1 MGLNTDFNQSPYF
14 DDFDETNNYHR
25 VLFKPAVAVQAREL
39 TQLQTILQNQ
49 IERFGNNILTE
60 GTIVQGGN
68 FVEEENLA
76 YVKVRDIATT
86 SSGTETPTDVNL
98 YVGMKAVGQVTGLE
112 AIIIATEFG
121 LESQS
126 PNLNTIFVKYTKGA
140 LSGNT
145 NISKFS
151 STEEINLYPKDA
163 VTGSYS
169 TTVFHK
175 LTAAGNVSGETPTT
189 AVNNGYGVRCGEGI
203 IYQKGHFIRFTDA
216 LTIVSKYSNAPD
228 GVVVGF
234 QTAES
239 IVDYNSDS
247 TLLDNA
253 NGFNNEN
260 APGADRLQLIPSL
273 AVLTTAQAAADD
285 TFFSVQE
292 YVAGRVVRR
301 KTGTQYSTI
310 SRTMEQR
317 TSEESGNYVVN
328 KFPVRVGQSLAD
340 ANNLSVFIGKGL
352 GYVDGRRVELLN
364 EISIDI
370 PEANTTSSITDQN
383 INANYGQYVIV
394 NGYTG
399 KFDFT
404 SFESVNIKN
413 SGGTTIGTAKVR
425 SVTRDSTGVYRLYL
439 FAIKMGSGYSF
450 KNARTIAASVSTGS
464 ANTVLV
470 SNNSVLVDV
479 SFSRMFFETGK
490 PFVST
495 ITAANYTYRTSTTQT
510 VGSGTNTFTISP
522 VGSDTFPYTSSLTS
536 DQIKDLIIVSDSSAT
551 ASPANISVGEV
562 LEVTSAS
569 VAGTILTINLAKT
582 PASGINI
589 TVYFNA
595 VRSGAI
601 TAVRNAK
608 TLETAYVKFTAN
620 TLNAGNTTGTYIL
633 GLPDAYSLEGVWKV
647 ASGVADATLEGY
659 ATANSSTANF
669 SSYFKLQPRQFD
681 DYYGLSSIAL
691 QKSLTITANDK
702 LIAKVKVF
710 KKDATVGH
718 FFIAD
723 SYPVDDISSTLPAD
737 KIRTENIPA
746 YTGENGAKYYLRDM
760 IDLRPYASNTAAY
773 AVTASAATLNPVI
786 TETFSPGK
794 FIAPNA
800 IVQTDF
806 NYYLGRNDIVII
818 DKNGEFAVVQGTPSD
833 NPAYP
838 QEPTKGMLLAR
849 MNITPFPSLPSAQA
863 NAAKKPDYGIAIS
876 SNQTKRYTMS
886 EIGGIEKRL
895 GNLEYYTSLS
905 LLETS
910 ARDFMVTDATGAN
923 RFKNGIFVDNFDD
936 LTLADVNGGEFAAA
950 IDPSNLDIHPKFRQ
964 HSLGL
969 KVASLTNATNF
980 NNVAVTLPKTDYYLE
995 STSQPYATNY
1005 KNCVTSF
1012 YSYAGKMSITP
1023 GYDSGP
1029 DTVKAPDVNIEIDLA
1044 TPFIEFT
1051 EALSEIIPMTR
1062 TQTQRI
1068 SRRMNQVTTTTLET
1082 GAGEAVT
1089 NKIGDFV
1096 TDVNFSSFMRS
1107 RNISVYIVGLRPLT
1121 RFYFFFD
1128 GKNVDA
1134 HVAKASVDQDLV
1146 SGGSNNPF
1154 VATSGFGGQV
1164 ITSDANG
1171 TVTAIFRIP
1180 AETFYVGDR
1189 VLEVLD
1195 VPLIA
1200 DRDAATST
1208 ASSTYSGFNFSASK
1222 TTLSTITRPPSFTI
1236 EQTVTNVRRRGGS
1249 DPVAQTFIIDKD
1261 TSADTDVF
1269 VSKIDLYF
1277 AKKSNVGNGVGIQ
1290 IREVTNGYPDGNEI
1304 PFSSVYLTAS
1314 QVNAPTTS
1322 VANNTTAYGA
1332 TTVTF
1337 KAPIALK
1344 TDTEYAIV
1352 IAPDANDPDYLVW
1365 ISRTGGVD
1373 VDSNLAVT
1381 QDSNAGVL
1389 FTSTNNKTWTPY
1401 QNENLKFKLYGSRFT
1416 SATGTLKLT
1425 NNDHEFLSVQ
1435 NVAGGFLGGE
1445 YVFTDKTSSFAAGT
1459 VTITAGNTTVN
1470 GTSTTFLSS
1479 YTAGQAIVVKIGAS
1493 APYAYQVLKIKS
1505 IQSNTVMTLQDVPTV
1520 TATGNAT
1527 HYQSAIGK
1535 LIEVNN
1541 GDPQMIILEEST
1553 ASSTVKFVTSTTVI
1567 GAASLASASVT
1578 AISNLPI
1585 SYIQPAIYRTNFTQ
1599 TSTTLRASKLY
1610 NGVDENDT
1618 KNLAFNDTNYLYENT
1633 YYIKSK
1639 SNDPASSGFELEVTL
1654 KNASATT
1661 KDTSPV
1667 IDHEISSVLL
1677 AEYRVNDIAANDITE
1692 RGRVGAATSKYV
1704 SKIVKLADG
1713 MDATHVRV
1721 LIGAYKPVGTELRV
1735 YMRLQS
1741 STDIRAFSD
1750 VQWTE
1755 LTLKPE
1761 TDARSSTAN
1770 RYDYRDYEYYL
1781 GTTSKAAGEGAWD
1794 NSGVINYIDLDGAV
1808 YTSFKYFAVKIVM
1821 ESSGHN
1827 VVPRVKDLRA
1837 LALT

>member
-76 YVKVRDIATT
+76 YVKVRDLAIT
-86 SSGTETPTDVNL
+86 SSGAETPTDINL
-98 YVGMKAVGQVTGLE
+98 YVGMKAVGQTTGLE
-112 AIIIATEFG
+112 AVVIATEYG
-121 LESQS
+121 LESQT
-126 PNLNTIFVKYTKGA
+126 PNLNTLFVKYTKGA
-140 LSGNT
+140 VSGNL

-151 STEEINLYPKDA
+151 ATEEINLYAKDG

-169 TTVFHK
+169 TTLFHK
-175 LTAAGNVSGETPTT
+175 LTAAGNVSGETSTT

-234 QTAES
+234 KTAES
-239 IVDYNSDS
+239 VVDYNSDS
-247 TLLDNA
+247 SLLDNA

-273 AVLTTAQAAADD
+273 AVLTTAEAALDD

-317 TSEESGNYVVN
+317 TVEESGNYVVN
-328 KFPVRVGQSLAD
+328 KFPVRVGQSLTD
-340 ANNLSVFIGKGL
+340 ANNLSVYIGKGL
-352 GYVDGRRVELLN
+352 GYVEGRRVELLN

-370 PEANTTSSITDQN
+370 PEANTTSSVAGQN

-413 SGGTTIGTAKVR
+413 SGGTTIGTAKIR
-425 SVTRDSTGVYRLYL
+425 SVTRESTGVYRLYL
-439 FAIKMGSGYSF
+439 FAIKMNSGYSF
-450 KNARTIAASVSTGS
+450 KDARTIAAPTSGGS

-470 SNNSVLVDV
+470 SNNSVLVDS

-495 ITAANYTYRTSTTQT
+495 VTSSNYVYRTSATQT
-510 VGSGTNTFTISP
+510 VGANTNVFTITP
-522 VGSDTFPYTSSLTS
+522 VDSDTFPYTGALTS
-536 DQIKDLIIVSDSSAT
+536 DQIKDIIVVSNSSAT
-551 ASPANISVGEV
+551 ASPSNISIGEV

-569 VAGTILTINLAKT
+569 VSGSVLTPVLTKT
-582 PASGINI
+582 PASSINI

-595 VRSGAI
+595 ERAGAI
-601 TAVRNAK
+601 NTIRNAK
-608 TLETAYVKFTAN
+608 TLETVYVKINAN
-620 TLNAGNTTGTYIL
+620 TNVGTTTGTYSL
-633 GLPDAYSLEGVWKV
+633 GLPDVYSLEGVWKV

-659 ATANSSTANF
+659 ATSNSASSNF
-669 SSYFKLQPRQFD
+669 TSYFKLQARQFD
-681 DYYGLSSIAL
+681 DYYGLSGVAL
-691 QKSLTITANDK
+691 KKSLTIGANDK

-710 KKDATVGH
+710 KKDANAGH
-718 FFIAD
+718 FFIVD
-723 SYPVDDISSTLPAD
+723 SYPVDDTSATLAAD

-746 YTGENGAKYYLRDM
+746 YTADNGVKYYLRDV
-760 IDLRPYASNTAAY
+760 IDLRPYATS
-773 AVTASAATLNPVI
+773 TASYSLTASGATLNPSSAEAFTV
-786 TETFSPGK
+786 GK

-800 IVQTDF
+800 IVDTNF
-806 NYYLGRNDIVII
+806 SYYQGRNDIVII
-818 DKNGEFAVVQGTPSD
+818 DKNGEFSVIQGTPSD
-833 NPAYP
+833 HPAYP
-838 QEPTKGMLLAR
+838 QEPTKGMVLAR
-849 MNITPFPSLPSAQA
+849 MNITPFPSLPSSQA
-863 NAAKKPDYGIAIS
+863 NAVKKPDYGIAIT

-910 ARDFMVTDATGAN
+910 ARDFMVTDSTGAN

-969 KVASLTNATNF
+969 KVSSTTNVTNF
-980 NNVAVTLPKTDYYLE
+980 NDVAVTLPKTDYYLE
-995 STSQPYATNY
+995 STSQAYATNY
-1005 KNCVTSF
+1005 KNCVTSY
-1012 YSYAGKMSITP
+1012 YSYTGKMSITP

-1029 DTVKAPDVNIEIDLA
+1029 DTVKAPDVNINIDLA

-1051 EALSEIIPMTR
+1051 EALSEIIPLTR
-1062 TQTQRI
+1062 TDTQRI
-1068 SRRMNQVTTTTLET
+1068 SRRVNQVTTTTLET

-1107 RNISVYIVGLRPLT
+1107 RNVSVYIVGLRPLT

-1128 GKNVDA
+1128 GKDVNQY
-1134 HVAKASVDQDLV
+1134 VAKAKLDTTV
-1146 SGGSNNPF
+1146 SESNPF
-1154 VATSGFGGQV
+1154 VATSEFGGQV

-1171 TVTAIFRIP
+1171 VVTAIFRIP

-1195 VPLIA
+1195 VPDIA
-1200 DRDAATST
+1200 SRDAATST
-1208 ASSTYSGFNFSASK
+1208 ANATYSGFNFSASK
-1222 TTLSTITRPPSFTI
+1222 TTLSTTTRPPAFNI
-1236 EQTVTNVRRRGGS
+1236 ERTVTNVRTRRRS
-1249 DPVAQTFIIDKD
+1249 DPVAQTFTIDKD
-1261 TSADTDVF
+1261 ASSDTDVF

-1277 AKKSNVGNGVGIQ
+1277 AKKSNVGAGVGIQ

-1314 QVNAPTTS
+1314 QVNAPTAS

-1365 ISRTGGVD
+1365 ICRTGGVD

-1381 QDSNAGVL
+1381 QDTNAGML

-1416 SATGTLKLT
+1416 TSTGTLKLT
-1425 NNDHEFLSVQ
+1425 NKDHEFLSVQ
-1435 NVAGGFLGGE
+1435 NVTGGFLGGE
-1445 YVFTDKTSSFAAGT
+1445 YVFTDKTSGFATGT
-1459 VTITAGNTTVN
+1459 VSIVSGNTTVN
-1470 GTSTTFLSS
+1470 GSGTTFLSS
-1479 YTAGQAIVVKIGAS
+1479 YTAGEAIVVKIGAT

-1520 TATGNAT
+1520 TETGNAT
-1527 HYQSAIGK
+1527 HYQTAVGN

-1541 GDPQMIILEEST
+1541 GDPQMIILENST
-1553 ASSTVKFVTSTTVI
+1553 ADATTKFAGNTNIV
-1567 GAASLASASVT
+1567 GASSLASASLT
-1578 AISNLPI
+1578 AVSNLPV

-1610 NGVDENDT
+1610 NGVNENGS
-1618 KNLAFNDTNYLYENT
+1618 KNLAFNDTNYLYEST

-1639 SNDPASSGFELEVTL
+1639 SNDPISSGFELEVTL
-1654 KNASATT
+1654 KNNSAST

-1677 AEYRVNDIAANDITE
+1677 AEYVVNDIAANDITE
-1692 RGRVGAATSKYV
+1692 RGRVGAASSKYV
-1704 SKIVKLADG
+1704 SKMVQLADG
-1713 MDATHVRV
+1713 MDASHVRV
-1721 LIGAYKPVGTELRV
+1721 LIGAYKPVNTELRV
-1735 YMRLQS
+1735 YVKFQS
-1741 STDIRAFSD
+1741 FTDIRSFGE
-1750 VQWTE
+1750 VEWTE
-1755 LTLKPE
+1755 LALKAE

-1770 RYDYRDYEYYL
+1770 RYDYRDFEYYL

-1794 NSGVINYIDLDGAV
+1794 NSGTINYIDPTGAI
-1808 YTSFKYFAVKIVM
+1808 YTNFKYFAVKIVM
-1821 ESSGHN
+1821 ESTGHN

>member
-86 SSGTETPTDVNL
+86 SSGTETPTDINL
-98 YVGMKAVGQVTGLE
+98 YVGMKAVGQTTGLE
-112 AIIIATEFG
+112 AVVIATEYG

-126 PNLNTIFVKYTKGA
+126 PNLNTLFVKYTKGA
-140 LSGNT
+140 LSGNL
-145 NISKFS
+145 NISKFQ
-151 STEEINLYPKDA
+151 STEVINLYAKDSA
-163 VTGSYS
+163 TGTYS

-175 LTAAGNVSGETPTT
+175 LTVAGNVSGETSTT
-189 AVNNGYGVRCGEGI
+189 VVNNGYGVRCGEGI

-234 QTAES
+234 KTVES

-247 TLLDNA
+247 SLLDNA

-273 AVLTTAQAAADD
+273 AVLTTAEAALDD
-285 TFFSVQE
+285 TFFAVQE

-301 KTGTQYSTI
+301 KTSTQYSTI

-317 TSEESGNYVVN
+317 TAEESGNYVVN
-328 KFPVRVGQSLAD
+328 KFPVRVGQSLTD
-340 ANNLSVFIGKGL
+340 ANNLSVYIGKGL
-352 GYVDGRRVELLN
+352 GYVEGRRVELLN

-370 PEANTTSSITDQN
+370 PEANTTSSIAGQN
-383 INANYGQYVIV
+383 VNANYGQYVIV

-404 SFESVNIKN
+404 TSETVNIKN
-413 SGGTTIGTAKVR
+413 SGGTTIGTAKIR
-425 SVTRDSTGVYRLYL
+425 SVTRESTGVYRLYL
-439 FAIKMGSGYSF
+439 FAIKMLSGYSF
-450 KNARTIAASVSTGS
+450 KDARTFAAASSGGS

-470 SNNSVLVDV
+470 SGNSVLVDA

-490 PFVST
+490 SAVST
-495 ITAANYTYRTSTTQT
+495 VTAANYTYRTSATTT
-510 VGSGTNTFTISP
+510 VGISSNTFS
-522 VGSDTFPYTSSLTS
+522 VSSGSDSFPYTGALTT
-536 DQIKDLIIVSDSSAT
+536 DQIKEIMIVSDSSAT
-551 ASPANISVGEV
+551 ASPSNISIGEV
-562 LEVTSAS
+562 LEVSSAS
-569 VAGTILTINLAKT
+569 VSGSSLNVVLVKT
-582 PASGINI
+582 PASSINI
-589 TVYFNA
+589 TVYFNVERA
-595 VRSGAI
+595 GSIGTI
-601 TAVRNAK
+601 KNAK
-608 TLETAYVKFTAN
+608 TLETVYVKFTAN
-620 TLNAGNTTGTYIL
+620 SLNAGTTSGTYSL

-647 ASGVADATLEGY
+647 GSGVADATLEGY
-659 ATANSSTANF
+659 ASSNSASSNYT
-669 SSYFKLQPRQFD
+669 SYFKLQPRQYD
-681 DYYGLSSIAL
+681 DYYGLSGIAL
-691 QKSLTITANDK
+691 QKSLTISTNDK

-710 KKDATVGH
+710 KKDASVGH
-718 FFIAD
+718 FFVVD
-723 SYPVDDISSTLPAD
+723 SYPVDDVSATLAAD

-746 YTGENGAKYYLRDM
+746 YTADNGTKYYLRDV
-760 IDLRPYASNTAAY
+760 IDVRPYATNTASY
-773 AVTASAATLNPVI
+773 ATTASAATSNPTS
-786 TETFSPGK
+786 TEAFVVGK

-800 IVQTDF
+800 IIETDF
-806 NYYLGRNDIVII
+806 SYYLGRNDVVII
-818 DKNGEFAVVQGTPSD
+818 DKNGEFAVLQGTPSD
-833 NPAYP
+833 HPAYP
-838 QEPTKGMLLAR
+838 QEPTKGMTLAR
-849 MNITPFPSLPSAQA
+849 MNITPFPSLPSPKA
-863 NAAKKPDYGIAIS
+863 NAVKKPNYGIAIT
-876 SNQTKRYTMS
+876 SNQTKRWTMQ
-886 EIGGIEKRL
+886 EIGGLEKRL

-910 ARDFMVTDATGAN
+910 ARDFTVTDSTGAN

-950 IDPSNLDIHPKFRQ
+950 IDPSNLDIHPRFRQ

-969 KVASLTNATNF
+969 KVASTTNTTNF
-980 NNVAVTLPKTDYYLE
+980 NNVVVTLPKTDYYLE

-1012 YSYAGKMSITP
+1012 YSYTGKMSITP

-1029 DTVKAPDVNIEIDLA
+1029 DTVKAPDVNIDIDLA

-1051 EALSEIIPMTR
+1051 EALSEIIPLT
-1062 TQTQRI
+1062 TTDVQRI
-1068 SRRMNQVTTTTLET
+1068 SRRMNEVTTTTLEV
-1082 GAGEAVT
+1082 GAGDAVV

-1107 RNISVYIVGLRPLT
+1107 RNISIYIVGLRPLT

-1128 GKNVDA
+1128 GKDVNQY
-1134 HVAKASVDQDLV
+1134 VAKATINAALV
-1146 SGGSNNPF
+1146 SAGDSNPF
-1154 VATSGFGGQV
+1154 VSTSAFGGQV

-1171 TVTAIFRIP
+1171 TVTAMFRIP

-1195 VPLIA
+1195 VPDIA
-1200 DRDAATST
+1200 SRDAATST
-1208 ASSTYSGFNFSASK
+1208 ASATYSGFNFSASK
-1222 TTLSTITRPPSFTI
+1222 TTLSTITRPPAFTI
-1236 EQTVTNVRRRGGS
+1236 DKTVTTVRRRRTS

-1261 TSADTDVF
+1261 ASSDTDVF
-1269 VSKIDLYF
+1269 VSKLDLYF
-1277 AKKSNVGNGVGIQ
+1277 AKKSNVGAGVGIQ
-1290 IREVTNGYPDGNEI
+1290 IREVTNGYPDGNEV
-1304 PFSSVYLTAS
+1304 PFSSVYLTAA

-1322 VANNTTAYGA
+1322 IANTTTAYGA

-1365 ISRTGGVD
+1365 ISRTGGID
-1373 VDSNLAVT
+1373 VDSKLAIT
-1381 QDSNAGVL
+1381 QDTNSGVL

-1401 QNENLKFKLYGSRFT
+1401 QNENLKFKLYASKFT
-1416 SATGTLKLT
+1416 TSTGTVKLT
-1425 NNDHEFLSVQ
+1425 NKDHEFLSVQ
-1435 NVAGGFLGGE
+1435 NVTGGFLGGE

-1459 VTITAGNTTVN
+1459 VTITAGSTAVTGS
-1470 GTSTTFLSS
+1470 GTSFLSS
-1479 YTAGQAIVVKIGAS
+1479 YTAGQALVVKIGAS
-1493 APYAYQVLKIKS
+1493 APYSYQVLKIAS
-1505 IQSNTVMTLQDVPTV
+1505 VLTNTTMTLQDVPTV

-1527 HYQSAIGK
+1527 HYMSAIGT

-1541 GDPQMIILEEST
+1541 GDPQMIILENST
-1553 ASSTVKFVTSTTVI
+1553 ATSTTKFTGSTTII
-1567 GAASLASASVT
+1567 GASSLASASLTTV
-1578 AISNLPI
+1578 SNLPI

-1599 TSTTLRASKLY
+1599 TSTSLKASKLY
-1610 NGVDENDT
+1610 NGVNESNT
-1618 KNLAFNDTNYLYENT
+1618 KNLAFNDTNYLYEQT

-1639 SNDPASSGFELEVTL
+1639 SIDPLSSGFELEVTL
-1654 KNASATT
+1654 KNGSASTR
-1661 KDTSPV
+1661 DTSPV

-1677 AEYRVNDIAANDITE
+1677 AEYRVNTIAANDTTE
-1692 RGRVGAATSKYV
+1692 LGRVGAATSKYV
-1704 SKIVKLADG
+1704 SKMVQLADG
-1713 MDATHVRV
+1713 MDAIHSRV
-1721 LIGAYKPVGTELRV
+1721 LIGAYRPVNTDLRV
-1735 YMRLQS
+1735 YVKFQS
-1741 STDIRAFSD
+1741 FTDIRPFAE
-1750 VQWTE
+1750 VEWTE
-1755 LTLKPE
+1755 MQLKAE
-1761 TDARSSTAN
+1761 TSSRSSTAN
-1770 RYDYRDYEYYL
+1770 RYDYRDFEYYL
-1781 GTTSKAAGEGAWD
+1781 GTTAKTAGQGAWD
-1794 NSGVINYIDLDGAV
+1794 NGGVINYIDPTGAV
-1808 YTSFKYFAVKIVM
+1808 YTNYKYFAVKIVM
-1821 ESSGHN
+1821 TASGHN